1 MTHAHQRGLTPLVR
15 AAARGPWSSRRFVR
29 VPARFLR
36 RGVVVLGVG
45 LVGCGGGPPADIFVV
60 TRSGDVEG
68 ARLELRLTDD
78 GRVACNGRPL
88 VALTSDQLIDARQLR
103 RELEGEE
110 EGETGPADEGLS
122 LPAGPGA
129 VFRYVVRGQDGTIS
143 FSDTSPGQPQTFREV
158 AALTRR
164 VAQGPCRLER

>member
-1 MTHAHQRGLTPLVR
+1 MSERGLTPFTG
-15 AAARGPWSSRRFVR
+15 AAAGGCWGSRRFVR
-29 VPARFLR
+29 VPARVLR
-36 RGVVVLGVG
+36 RGAIAAVAGVA
-45 LVGCGGGPPADIFVV
+45 GCGGGPPADLFVV
-60 TRSGDVEG
+60 TRSGDVPG

-110 EGETGPADEGLS
+110 EGQTGPADEGLS
-122 LPAGPGA
+122 LEAGPGA
-129 VFRYVVRGQDGTIS
+129 VFRYVVRGQDGTVS
-143 FSDTSPGQPQTFREV
+143 FSDTSRGQPQTFREL

-164 VAQGPCRLER
+164 VAQGPCGLER